1 MVKAWGAHVH
11 VPVVGSQQ
19 REIPVVWLR
28 PLAGVLLLLIGVT
41 WIGQGFD
48 IIKGSG
54 MSGHGVYAVAGAV
67 VAAFGIWLLWG
78 FAQGRSRMGR

>member
-1 MVKAWGAHVH
+1 
-11 VPVVGSQQ
+11 
-19 REIPVVWLR
+19 
-28 PLAGVLLLLIGVT
+28 
-41 WIGQGFD
+41 
-48 IIKGSG
+48 

>member
-1 MVKAWGAHVH
+1 M
-11 VPVVGSQQ
+11 
-19 REIPVVWLR
+19 VWLR
-28 PLAGVLLLLIGVT
+28 PLAGVLLILIGVT

-78 FAQGRSRMGR
+78 FAQGRGWVARR